1 MKIAKLHKPQR
12 ISNLESVIAYS
23 SEEDEENPD
32 ELADAEAAANAD
44 SISTPTDS
52 TGVQITDRGAETTV
66 RGDGGSRITF
76 SINSPIW
83 IDTADDST
91 AVDSLRI
98 SIPGAYGAGIDIAIP
113 LNNSNSDSVY
123 PPNYM
128 GSGPVEYDQFGNPL
142 YH

>member
-1 MKIAKLHKPQR
+1 MKIAKLHKPQPMG
-12 ISNLESVIAYS
+12 NWKNVLAYS

-32 ELADAEAAANAD
+32 ALADAEAAANPD
-44 SISTPTDS
+44 STDN
-52 TGVQITDRGAETTV
+52 TGVQITDRGLSTT
-66 RGDGGSRITF
+66 RQDSTGRITF
-76 SINSPIW
+76 TLDLPFGKKEGAG
-83 IDTADDST
+83 DDPDST
-91 AVDSLRI
+91 IVSVSGGLFGV
-98 SIPGAYGAGIDIAIP
+98 SAGIEIAIP

>member
-1 MKIAKLHKPQR
+1 MG
-12 ISNLESVIAYS
+12 NWESVIAYS
-23 SEEDEENPD
+23 GEEEDPNPNA
-32 ELADAEAAANAD
+32 LAVPD
-44 SISTPTDS
+44 STSTDS
-52 TGVQITDRGAETTV
+52 TGVVVTDRGVETTV
-66 RGDGGSRITF
+66 RGDDGSRITF

-113 LNNSNSDSVY
+113 LNNSSSGDSVY

-128 GSGPVEYDQFGNPL
+128 GPGPVEYDQFGNPL
-142 YH
+142 HH